1 MIPFYFAYDIEA
13 PLVDAITISR
23 IVTYLLIGAGIIAV
37 IIIIYSAFLMVTA
50 AGEPEK
56 FKSGRQALTAAVIG
70 LLIALLGVV
79 IIQIVIGSIG

>member
-23 IVTYLLIGAGIIAV
+23 IVTYLLIGAGIRAV

-50 AGEPEK
+50 AGEPE
-56 FKSGRQALTAAVIG
+56 FFIEPEGIDDEGIFVLPVAD
-70 LLIALLGVV
+70 
-79 IIQIVIGSIG
+79 